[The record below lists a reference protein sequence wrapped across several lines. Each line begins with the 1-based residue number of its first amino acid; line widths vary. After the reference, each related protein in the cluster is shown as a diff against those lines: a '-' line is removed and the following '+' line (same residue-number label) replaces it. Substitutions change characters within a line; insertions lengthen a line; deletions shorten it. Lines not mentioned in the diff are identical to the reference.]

1 MGTMPPS
8 KEEPKKEP
16 KKEEAMDQDLKEK
29 KEDQITSKFKAR
41 SVSLTRT
48 DARKPTSTK
57 KSPPPTK
64 KISPGKGRK
73 RKSPP
78 EKSPVSVKERTSRF
92 EQVRDKY
99 KNQRCLKE
107 INRSREVQK
116 KEKKPKGIQ
125 DEEEGSISELLKTI
139 NANIL
144 SMKTDLKSNSQKID
158 NINDK
163 IVELE
168 VNAGKNEKVN
178 KKRFEEIN
186 KNVNRIETNVTE
198 KVINVI
204 DPQIKSLKAEL
215 KSDMSNELKSLVEEE
230 FNRRF
235 PGNNEAIVSEDK
247 NNKIQ
252 KKNIKSPKSKK
263 KKMKISLP

>member
-64 KISPGKGRK
+64 KILPGKGRK

-116 KEKKPKGIQ
+116 KEKKPKSNQ
-125 DEEEGSISELLKTI
+125 EDEEGSISELLKTI

-144 SMKTDLKSNSQKID
+144 SMKTDLKTNSQKID

-163 IVELE
+163 IVDLE
-168 VNAGKNEKVN
+168 VNAGKNEREN

-186 KNVNRIETNVTE
+186 ENVARIETNVTD

-204 DPQIKSLKAEL
+204 DP
-215 KSDMSNELKSLVEEE
+215 
-230 FNRRF
+230 
-235 PGNNEAIVSEDK
+235 
-247 NNKIQ
+247 
-252 KKNIKSPKSKK
+252 
-263 KKMKISLP
+263 